1 VLLDHSSH
9 KSDRQSVAPS
19 LIHAHLTRRNDI
31 LQAVTRHDLWF
42 LVWCGASALALW
54 SLVLIVWIS
63 PTVEAGQSKTVNQG
77 VYSTEQAQRGQTLYK
92 DQCAPCHGTTL
103 GGDIAPP
110 LTGNDFVSVWDK
122 QPLSALFN
130 KIRRTMPQDAP
141 GKLTGEQVADVVAY
155 ILQAGKFPTAQTPLS
170 ADETV
175 LNLIAWGTGS
185 GVPVKPTAVG
195 ASIPTLQATGNMA
208 QLMRGLLF
216 PTSNL
221 IFNVQNTDPGGQK
234 VGWEPTKSAF
244 SWVDWGAGIY
254 SGWEM
259 VDNAAVTISDT
270 APLLLQPRRCE
281 NGKPAPVERPDWI
294 KFTQG
299 LADAGRIAF
308 KASQSRNRDAV
319 IEATN
324 DLAGACGNCH
334 EVYRDKPGGGVTDPS
349 NKAARC
355 VP

>member
-1 VLLDHSSH
+1 MSAFSNRHC
-9 KSDRQSVAPS
+9 
-19 LIHAHLTRRNDI
+19 RRFI
-31 LQAVTRHDLWF
+31 VSCA
-42 LVWCGASALALW
+42 ASALGLG
-54 SLVLIVWIS
+54 SIIFTERVS
-63 PTVEAGQSKTVNQG
+63 PTVEAGQSQMVNQG
-77 VYSTEQAQRGQTLYK
+77 VYSTEQAQRGQALYK
-92 DQCAPCHGTTL
+92 DQCAPCHGANL
-103 GGDIAPP
+103 GGDIGPP
-110 LTGNDFVSVWDK
+110 LTGNDFVSVWEK

-130 KIRRTMPQDAP
+130 KIRRTMPQDEP
-141 GKLTGEQVADVVAY
+141 GKLTGEQVADIVAY
-155 ILQAGKFPTAQTPLS
+155 VLQASKFPTGQTSLS
-170 ADETV
+170 ADENV
-175 LNLIAWGTGS
+175 LNRIAWGAGS
-185 GVPVKPTAVG
+185 TAPVKSAAVP
-195 ASIPTLQATGNMA
+195 ATVPALQATGNMA

-259 VDNAAVTISDT
+259 VDNAAVTISDA

-299 LADAGRIAF
+299 LTDAGRIAF

-324 DLAGACGNCH
+324 DLAGACLNCH
-334 EVYRDKPGGGVTDPS
+334 EVYRDKPGGGAADPS